1 MARKWLTTF
10 LFSFLLISVVP
21 VSQALAQEGGLRDEQ
36 PPIPVSEIIQK
47 FAAKEAQFRLARAN
61 YVYRQD
67 LKVQELDSR
76 NRVLGE
82 YHVISNILFESP
94 GRRTEKIVYA
104 PQSTLRG
111 IQITPQDLEDIRSI
125 QPFVLTTDDLD
136 LYDVNY
142 LGKEQ
147 IDEIDNYVFEV
158 SPKVIEEGERYFEG
172 KIWVDDIDLQIV
184 KTFGKA
190 VPDIIKDGQENLFP
204 RFETYR
210 EQIDGVFWF
219 PTYTRAVDTLNFSSG
234 SKRIRQ
240 IIKYEDY
247 KQFGADVELTF
258 GDEVDKAEP
267 EADEES
273 ESEDPNKPKGPGT
286 KKKPKGPGPG

>member
-1 MARKWLTTF
+1 M
-10 LFSFLLISVVP
+10 
-21 VSQALAQEGGLRDEQ
+21 
-36 PPIPVSEIIQK
+36 
-47 FAAKEAQFRLARAN
+47 
-61 YVYRQD
+61 
-67 LKVQELDSR
+67 
-76 NRVLGE
+76 
-82 YHVISNILFESP
+82 
-94 GRRTEKIVYA
+94 
-104 PQSTLRG
+104 
-111 IQITPQDLEDIRSI
+111 
-125 QPFVLTTDDLD
+125 
-136 LYDVNY
+136 
-142 LGKEQ
+142 
-147 IDEIDNYVFEV
+147 FEV

-286 KKKPKGPGPG
+286 KKKPK

>member
-1 MARKWLTTF
+1 MSRKWLT
-10 LFSFLLISVVP
+10 SFVFGLLITLTGFAFNP
-21 VSQALAQEGGLRDEQ
+21 LGQEGGLRDEN
-36 PPIPVSEIIQK
+36 PPMPVSEIIER
-47 FAAKEAQFRLARAN
+47 FAKKETEFRLARAN

-67 LKVQELDSR
+67 VKVEELDNR

-82 YHVISNILFESP
+82 YHVVSDILFEPS

-104 PQSTLRG
+104 PLSTLKG

-125 QPFVLTTDDLD
+125 QPFVLTTDDLH
-136 LYDVNY
+136 LYQVEY
-142 LGKEQ
+142 LGKEL

-158 SPKVIEEGERYFEG
+158 SPKVIQEGERYFKG
-172 KIWVDDIDLQIV
+172 KIWVDDLDLQIV

-190 VPDIIKDGQENLFP
+190 VPDIVKDGQENLFP

-219 PTYTRAVDTLNFSSG
+219 PTYTRAVDTLNFSTG

-240 IIKYEDY
+240 VIKYENY
-247 KQFGADVELTF
+247 QQFGADVRLTF
-258 GDEVDKAEP
+258 G
-267 EADEES
+267 EAVETGDPISNQES
-273 ESEDPNKPKGPGT
+273 QSEDKNRTPIPVDGKKKTKGPGQ
-286 KKKPKGPGPG
+286 

>member
-10 LFSFLLISVVP
+10 LLSFLLISVAP
-21 VSQALAQEGGLRDEQ
+21 VLQALAQEGGLRDEQ

-234 SKRIRQ
+234 SKRIRS
-240 IIKYEDY
+240 IR
-247 KQFGADVELTF
+247 A
-258 GDEVDKAEP
+258 
-267 EADEES
+267 
-273 ESEDPNKPKGPGT
+273 
-286 KKKPKGPGPG
+286 

>member
-1 MARKWLTTF
+1 MSRKWLTTF
-10 LFSFLLISVVP
+10 LFSFLLISAVP

-67 LKVQELDSR
+67 VKVQELDSR

-82 YHVISNILFESP
+82 YHVISDILFESP

-125 QPFVLTTDDLD
+125 QPFVLTADDLD
-136 LYDVNY
+136 LYNVNY

-158 SPKVIEEGERYFEG
+158 SPKVIEDGERYFEG

-190 VPDIIKDGQENLFP
+190 VPDIIKGGQENLFP

-247 KQFGADVELTF
+247 KQFGADVQLSF
-258 GDEVDKAEP
+258 GDEVAGEGP

-273 ESEDPNKPKGPGT
+273 ESEDPNKPKGPGA